1 MVMKWFIR
9 LFFKSIRAVLGPVIL
24 FGDWITTPRGVKRDP
39 AAQTRIDDE
48 TRQLA
53 LYEFKTCPFCI
64 KTRRAI
70 KRLSLNIERRNAQH
84 NPQHRQQLLESG
96 GQIKVPCLKI
106 TDDKGDSTWM
116 YESSDIIQYLQQRFS

>member
-1 MVMKWFIR
+1 MKWFIR
-9 LFFKSIRAVLGPVIL
+9 LFFKSIRAILGPVIL
-24 FGDWITTPRGVKRDP
+24 FGDWITTPRGVKRDD

-48 TRQLA
+48 TRKLA

-70 KRLSLNIERRNAQH
+70 KRMSLNIERRNAQH
-84 NPQHRQQLLESG
+84 DPQHRQQLLENG

-106 TDDKGDSTWM
+106 TDDKGGATWM
-116 YESSDIIQYLQQRFS
+116 YESSEIIQYLQQRFN